1 MKSAA
6 QFSTVFTYLGF
17 LLKSTNQ
24 HGIHSPFVFRYITEC
39 LYRKPRLSKNR
50 MEDILFKSI
59 PFFGSK
65 NIHVVDDKA
74 LESQL
79 KQTFPNLNYENPPFD
94 IMVFKH
100 FNYQTLIRIMQ
111 QKGLHNNSMVL
122 VNALPKNQ
130 LEWKKAIAHSKI
142 TVSIDCYSVGFLF
155 LRKEQV
161 KEHFTIRL

>member
-1 MKSAA
+1 
-6 QFSTVFTYLGF
+6 
-17 LLKSTNQ
+17 
-24 HGIHSPFVFRYITEC
+24 
-39 LYRKPRLSKNR
+39 
-50 MEDILFKSI
+50 MEAILFKSI

-65 NIHVVDDKA
+65 NIHVVDDNT

-79 KQTFPNLNYENPPFD
+79 KQTFPNLNYKNPPFD

-111 QKGLHNNSMVL
+111 QKGLHNDSMVL

-130 LEWKKAIAHSKI
+130 LEWKKAIAHSQI

-155 LRKEQV
+155 FRKEQV